1 MWIDVYGLK
10 KDKKEE
16 NKTML
21 ERFRVFSAV
30 GNFRPPNGVVLLLVV
45 HRWV

>member
-1 MWIDVYGLK
+1 MTLTALYVHVLSCV
-10 KDKKEE
+10 
-16 NKTML
+16 

-45 HRWV
+45 HS